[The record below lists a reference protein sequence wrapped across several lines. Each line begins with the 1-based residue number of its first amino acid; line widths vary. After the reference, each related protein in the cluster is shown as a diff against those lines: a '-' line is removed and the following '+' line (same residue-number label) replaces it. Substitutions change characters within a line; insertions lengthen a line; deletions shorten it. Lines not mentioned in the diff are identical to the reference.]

1 MIELSPENKNKYV
14 LGYAGDTANTAIYF
28 SRLGAS
34 ASYITSIGNDIFS
47 ESMIKSLKNEGI
59 NTDTGRPLLPSKA
72 IRLSIQ

>member
-59 NTDTGRPLLPSKA
+59 NTSN
-72 IRLSIQ
+72 IHVNNHQ